1 MKSAALHPFA
11 RRITQICALL
21 YQNGLTP
28 GRTGNV
34 SALDEGLLWI
44 TPAGYGMREITPER
58 LVQIWPN
65 GRVTADDG
73 LAPSSELL
81 LHQKIYGVR
90 SDVGAVVHA
99 HPPKG
104 TALAVIHQALDQ
116 PILSE
121 IVSTLRKVPL
131 VPFHPPGSQALADA
145 TAEQLKTHDAV
156 LLANHGVVAI
166 GKTPEDALANLELV
180 ESFAE
185 IYLLA
190 RQAGPLQTL
199 TPEQIASMQPVEQ

>member
-1 MKSAALHPFA
+1 MKSAAIHPFA
-11 RRITQICALL
+11 KRITQVCGLL
-21 YQNGLTP
+21 YQNGFAP

-34 SALDEGLLWI
+34 SARDEGLLWI
-44 TPAGYGMREITPER
+44 TPSGFGMREVTPDS

-65 GRVTADDG
+65 GCITADEG
-73 LAPSSELL
+73 LAPSSELR
-81 LHQKIYGVR
+81 LHQKIYEVR
-90 SDVGAVVHA
+90 PDAGAVVHA
-99 HPPKG
+99 HPPKS
-104 TALAVIHQALDQ
+104 TALAVLHQALDQ

-121 IVSTLRKVPL
+121 IVSTLREVPL
-131 VPFHPPGSQALADA
+131 VPFHAPGSRELADA
-145 TAEQLKTHDAV
+145 AARQLERHDAV

-190 RQAGPLQTL
+190 RQAGPMQML
-199 TPEQIASMQPVEQ
+199 TPEQIAGMHKAD